1 MIPINSSKEELLV
14 EIDRLNA
21 RIIELEKSEASENQK
36 FKKKYNDLFE
46 KSEDAFLIIQNGK
59 FVDCNSAT
67 IKMLKY
73 NTKTEFLN
81 THPSVLS
88 PEMQPD
94 GKTSFEKA
102 DEMMALAFKNG
113 SHRFEWD
120 HKKSDGEIFPV
131 EVLLTVIENSDENQI
146 LHTVWR
152 DISERK
158 KSENELKQSE
168 ARFKQLFNN
177 LGDAV
182 FVTKIGGKERGRI
195 IELNTA
201 AIEQTGYSKQELLQ
215 MNIIKD
221 LCVAGTGHIST
232 EDWEEKLLSG
242 KTVQTSEKKRRKDG
256 TEFWTEVIVTAFEFK
271 GEIASISINRD
282 ITNQKIAED
291 ALKES
296 EEHFRAMFENTSIGF
311 YRTTP
316 EGKILYANPALLSIL
331 KYNSFEELA
340 KRNLKTHSF
349 DINISRADILKLID
363 SKGFMKGYES
373 TWKVND
379 DSIIYIRENTKAFSD
394 KEGKVLYYEGTIE
407 DITEKKEAELLLK
420 ESEAKYRTLIDN
432 IQEGVFMLDAGK
444 IIFANKSFA
453 KIIGYREDEVLGQ
466 KFSRFVAPE
475 HVEMIENYYLNGLK
489 GDSGPREYE
498 FKALH
503 KDGQSLIDVRVVA
516 DIILYEKK
524 PVALGTVKDISENKK
539 ILEQLELREKYYRR
553 LFDLSPSGI
562 IVLDLNGTILDVN
575 ESFCNNTGYSIQEL
589 KNSNIRL
596 LTPQDRHSEIDLSIH
611 EMLKEKIIRKEV
623 INISKDGTRRN
634 VELHETKVTLP
645 DGKPGILSIA
655 NDITERTR
663 AAQIQSVI
671 YNISAAVNLTQN
683 LDELLSIIRDGLG
696 TIIDTTNFFVAIYDE
711 DSDTIFLPYIVDQKD
726 SHTSFP
732 AGKSFTAHVIRTK
745 KPLLA
750 TKKVMHEMIASG
762 KVEAFGTLS
771 KIWLG
776 VPMILKGK
784 VTGAIVVQS
793 YTNENAYNYHDLE
806 ILEFVSQAI
815 SNSIDRKRAEQDL
828 IKALEKATESDR
840 LKSAFLA
847 TISHELRTPLNAII
861 GFSDIIETDTPLD
874 DILGFVKT
882 INSSGKHLL
891 GIVEDIFD
899 ITLIE
904 KGNIELKKT
913 KEDLSIILKNIDEII
928 EIEQQNTNKTHI
940 KIKQRIPDLGKEIV
954 INTDTSKL
962 KQILINLLK
971 NALKF
976 TLEGFINYGY
986 EFVMINKQPYL
997 KFFVIDS
1004 GIGIAKDKQ
1013 SIIFDMFRQVED
1025 SHTRIYGG
1033 TGIGLSISKK
1043 LTELLG
1049 GKLWV
1054 DSEENK
1060 GSSFYFTIPLESNPE
1075 NLEII
1080 NTSIENDNP
1089 PDIFDNKV
1097 VLIVEDDLPSFEFL
1111 RIVLSARGIKCV
1123 WAKNGEEAINYCAEN
1138 AETDL
1143 ILMDLNMPIMNGYEA
1158 TIKIKEINPTIPVIA
1173 QTAYAI
1179 AGDKEKA
1186 LAAGCNDYISKPI
1199 KKSALFEL
1207 IAKYLK

>member
-1 MIPINSSKEELLV
+1 MIPINSSKEELLL

-21 RIIELEKSEASENQK
+21 RITELEKSGATENHK
-36 FKKKYNDLFE
+36 FEKKYNDLFE
-46 KSEDAFLIIQNGK
+46 KSGDAFLIIQNGK

-67 IKMLKY
+67 IKMLRY
-73 NTKTEFLN
+73 NTKAEFLN

-94 GKTSFEKA
+94 GKTSFQKA

-168 ARFKQLFNN
+168 TRFKQLFNN

-195 IELNTA
+195 LELNTA

-221 LCVAGTGHIST
+221 LCVAGTSLIST

-291 ALKES
+291 TLKES

-316 EGKILYANPALLSIL
+316 EGKILYANPALVSIL
-331 KYNSFEELA
+331 KYKSFEELA
-340 KRNLKTHSF
+340 RRNLKTHPF
-349 DINISRADILKLID
+349 DMNIARTDILKLID
-363 SKGFMKGYES
+363 SKGFMKGYEA

-394 KEGKVLYYEGTIE
+394 KQGKVLYYEGTIE
-407 DITEKKEAELLLK
+407 DITERKEAELLLK

-453 KIIGYREDEVLGQ
+453 KIIGYREDEVIGQ
-466 KFSRFVAPE
+466 KFTRFVAPE
-475 HVEMIENYYLNGLK
+475 HVEMVENYYLDGLK

-503 KDGQSLIDVRVVA
+503 KDGHTRIDVRIVA
-516 DIILYEKK
+516 NIILYEKK

-539 ILEQLELREKYYRR
+539 ILEQLELREKYYRH

-562 IVLDLNGTILDVN
+562 IVLDLAGNILDVN

-589 KNSNIRL
+589 KNSNIKL
-596 LTPQDRHSEIDLSIH
+596 LTPKDRHSEIELSIH
-611 EMLKEKIIRKEV
+611 EMLKEKVIRKEV
-623 INISKDGTRRN
+623 INICKDGTLRN
-634 VELHETKVTLP
+634 VELHETKVILP
-645 DGKPGILSIA
+645 DGNPGILSIA
-655 NDITERTR
+655 SDITERTR
-663 AAQIQSVI
+663 AAHIQSVI

-696 TIIDTTNFFVAIYDE
+696 TIIDTTNFFVAIYEE
-711 DSDTIFLPYIVDQKD
+711 DTDTIFLPYIIDEND
-726 SHTSFP
+726 SYTSFP
-732 AGKSFTAHVIRTK
+732 AGKSFTAHVIKTK

-750 TKKVMHEMIASG
+750 TKEVMNEMIASG
-762 KVEAFGTLS
+762 NVETIGTLS

-793 YTNENAYNYHDLE
+793 YTNENAYNYRDLE

-913 KEDLSIILKNIDEII
+913 KEDLSLILKNIDEII

-940 KIKQRIPDLGKEIV
+940 NINQRIPDAGKEII
-954 INTDTSKL
+954 INTDSSKL

-1075 NLEII
+1075 NLEIV
-1080 NTSIENDNP
+1080 NTAVEKENST
-1089 PDIFDNKV
+1089 DIFNKKV
-1097 VLIVEDDLPSFEFL
+1097 VLIVEDDVPSFEFL

-1123 WAKNGEEAINYCAEN
+1123 WAKNGEEAINYCAKN
-1138 AETDL
+1138 PETDL

-1158 TIKIKEINPTIPVIA
+1158 TIKIKEMNQTIPVIA

-1199 KKSALFEL
+1199 KKSALFE
-1207 IAKYLK
+1207 IIGKHLK